1 MAEGCLKSGGNY
13 KMAEKFVATGLA
25 TLQDNYDLI
34 VIGSGG
40 AGLTAAIQAHE
51 LGLKPVILEKMSK
64 IGGNTTRA
72 SSGMNAAETDVQLNH
87 HIVDSF
93 EEFYADTFKG
103 GGQQNNQELLKYFTE
118 HSALAIDWL
127 ADHQII
133 LDELT
138 ITGGMST
145 MRTHRPS
152 SMAPIGG
159 FLVSELLKQ
168 VATENI
174 PLYTDVKVNELVLND
189 AHQINGVKVTTANGD
204 RELTAKAV
212 VLATGGFGANQ
223 ALLTKYRADLK
234 GYNTTNQPGATGDGI
249 ELAQA
254 IGAKLVDMDQVQ
266 VHPTVQQD
274 TDHAYLIGEAVRGEG
289 AILVNQSGARFVN
302 ELDTRKN
309 VTAAID
315 ELGGTGAWLIFD
327 REIRDR
333 VKAVEFYDSIG
344 LVKTADTV
352 ADLATTTKLDAAT
365 LTSTVAKWN
374 QAVAD
379 QNDVEFGRS
388 TGMDRDI
395 QHGPFYS
402 IHIAPAVHYTM
413 GGVAINHLTQ
423 VLTAQDQVIN
433 GLFAAGEVVGGLHG
447 NNRIGG
453 NSIAETVIFGRQAGQ
468 QVFKYLQQ

>member
-1 MAEGCLKSGGNY
+1 
-13 KMAEKFVATGLA
+13 MAEKFTFTPTALA
-25 TLQDNYDLI
+25 DLKPNYDVVI
-34 VIGSGG
+34 IGSGG

-51 LGLKPVILEKMSK
+51 LGLNPVILEKMSK

-72 SSGMNAAETDVQLNH
+72 SSGMNAAETNVQLHH

-93 EEFYADTFKG
+93 GDFYGETLKG
-103 GGQQNNQELLKYFTE
+103 GGGMNNQALLKFFTE

-127 ADHQII
+127 ADHGIK
-133 LDELT
+133 LDDLT
-138 ITGGMST
+138 ITGGMSV

-159 FLVSELLKQ
+159 FLVTELLKQ
-168 VATENI
+168 VAADQL
-174 PLYTDVKVNELVLND
+174 PLFTDVKVDELLVE
-189 AHQINGVKVTTANGD
+189 AGKISGVKATTPDGAVTITAG
-204 RELTAKAV
+204 AV
-212 VLATGGFGANQ
+212 LLATGGFGANKT
-223 ALLTKYRADLK
+223 LLGQYRDDLK
-234 GYNTTNQPGATGDGI
+234 NYQTTNQPGATGDGI
-249 ELAQA
+249 LLAQA

-289 AILVNQSGARFVN
+289 AILVNNQGARFVN

-315 ELGGTGAWLIFD
+315 QLGGTGAYLIFD
-327 REIRDR
+327 RGIRDR
-333 VKAVEFYDSIG
+333 VKAVEFYDHIG
-344 LVKTADTV
+344 LVKTG
-352 ADLATTTKLDAAT
+352 ADLETLATATGLDAAT
-365 LTSTVAKWN
+365 LKQTVADWN
-374 QAVAD
+374 QAVANH
-379 QNDVEFGRS
+379 NDAAFNRT

-395 QHGPFYS
+395 AAGPFYS

-413 GGVAINHLTQ
+413 GGIAINPATQ
-423 VLTAQDQVIN
+423 VLNQDERPIA

-453 NSIAETVIFGRQAGQ
+453 NSIAETVIFGRQAGEQ
-468 QVFKYLQQ
+468 MFKYLQ

>member
-1 MAEGCLKSGGNY
+1 
-13 KMAEKFVATGLA
+13 MAEKFTFTPTALA
-25 TLQDNYDLI
+25 DLKPNYDVVI
-34 VIGSGG
+34 IGSGG

-51 LGLKPVILEKMSK
+51 LGLNPVILEKMPK

-72 SSGMNAAETDVQLNH
+72 SSGMNAAETNVQLHH

-93 EEFYADTFKG
+93 GDFYGETLKG
-103 GGQQNNQELLKYFTE
+103 GGGMNNQALLKFFTE

-127 ADHQII
+127 ADHGIK
-133 LDELT
+133 LDDLT
-138 ITGGMST
+138 ITGGMSV

-159 FLVSELLKQ
+159 FLVTELLKQ
-168 VATENI
+168 VAADQ
-174 PLYTDVKVNELVLND
+174 LSLFTDVKVDELVVE
-189 AHQINGVKVTTANGD
+189 AGKISGVKATTPDGAVTITAG
-204 RELTAKAV
+204 AV
-212 VLATGGFGANQ
+212 LLATGGFGANKT
-223 ALLTKYRADLK
+223 LLGQYRDDLK
-234 GYNTTNQPGATGDGI
+234 NYQTTNQPGATGDGI
-249 ELAQA
+249 LLAQA

-289 AILVNQSGARFVN
+289 AILVDNQGARFVN

-315 ELGGTGAWLIFD
+315 QLGGTGAYLIFD
-327 REIRDR
+327 RGIRDR
-333 VKAVEFYDSIG
+333 VKAVEFYDHIG
-344 LVKTADTV
+344 LVKTGTDLET
-352 ADLATTTKLDAAT
+352 LATATGLDAAT
-365 LTSTVAKWN
+365 LKQTVADWN
-374 QAVAD
+374 QAVANH
-379 QNDVEFGRS
+379 NDAAFNRT

-395 QHGPFYS
+395 AAGPFYS

-413 GGVAINHLTQ
+413 GGIAINPATQ
-423 VLTAQDQVIN
+423 VLNQDERPIA

-468 QVFKYLQQ
+468 QMFKYLQ